1 MREFLFRGKRVD
13 TGRWIEGSLW
23 YYLGVPKI
31 LSAAN
36 VVGYDVHPDSVGQF
50 VGLTDKNGKKIFE
63 WDVIK
68 FHKFRGEPDW
78 VGVISY
84 EHSQY
89 VVTGRM
95 PVAYEKR
102 IGEEPFYCPF
112 EVSLSGI
119 DKDTIRV
126 IGNTHDTPEL
136 VRRSEDA

>member
-13 TGRWIEGSLW
+13 IGHWIEGSLW

-36 VVGYDVHPDSVGQF
+36 VVGYDVVPDTVSQF
-50 VGLTDKNGKKIFE
+50 VGLIDKAGKKVFE
-63 WDVIK
+63 GDIIK

-78 VGVISY
+78 VGSIEY
-84 EHSQY
+84 EYCQF

-102 IGEEPFYCPF
+102 IGEDPFYCPF

-119 DKDTIRV
+119 DKETIEV
-126 IGNTHDTPEL
+126 IGNVHDTPKLME
-136 VRRSEDA
+136 VVNV